1 MQHPQ
6 TDQPPPKKSELA
18 SAIGRIA
25 AVIGNDEF
33 PNGDR
38 AALRRLD
45 PDSEAPLAFYR
56 FAFRHLPE
64 HWASSKREW
73 MTLCAGIAL
82 MQPHAHQPNLP
93 TGRALADAG
102 YSEARL
108 ERLLAASGTVL
119 DTLVLRAARLL
130 AAKGGAT
137 NWTDFARL
145 LLTDAA
151 DKREA
156 IRMQFAR
163 HFYQALQNKD

>member
-1 MQHPQ
+1 MQHQQ
-6 TDQPPPKKSELA
+6 TKTKSPPGLTLP
-18 SAIGRIA
+18 SAIGHIA
-25 AVIGNDEF
+25 AVIGKDEF
-33 PNGDR
+33 PTGDR

-45 PDSEAPLAFYR
+45 PDAEAPLAFYR

-64 HWASSKREW
+64 KWAAHKRAW
-73 MTLCAGIAL
+73 MTICAGIAI
-82 MQPHAHQPNLP
+82 MQPYAHRPDVP
-93 TGRALADAG
+93 AGRALAEAG

-108 ERLLAASGTVL
+108 ERLLGASGTVL

-130 AAKGGAT
+130 AAKGNAA

-145 LLTDAA
+145 LLADAP

-163 HFYQALQNKD
+163 HFYQALQSKD

>member
-1 MQHPQ
+1 MQQQQ
-6 TDQPPPKKSELA
+6 TEAKAQTPMKLP

-33 PNGDR
+33 PTGDR

-45 PDSEAPLAFYR
+45 PDTEAPLAFYR

-64 HWASSKREW
+64 NWAAHKRAW
-73 MTLCAGIAL
+73 MTICAGIAI
-82 MQPHAHQPNLP
+82 MQPHAHQPNAP
-93 TGRALADAG
+93 AGRALAEAG

-108 ERLLAASGTVL
+108 ERLLGASGTVL

-130 AAKGGAT
+130 AAKGSAA

-145 LLTDAA
+145 LLTSAP

-163 HFYQALQNKD
+163 HFYQAPQSKD